1 MLFNLL
7 LFIIITSD
15 FHKIPSI
22 FSNLYQ
28 NIPEYILVYQNI
40 SFSSKLNST
49 LNVDAAHFGRGMTTI
64 LT

>member
-1 MLFNLL
+1 L

-15 FHKIPSI
+15 FHKII
-22 FSNLYQ
+22 IVFSHLYQ
-28 NIPEYILVYQNI
+28 NISEYILVYQNI
-40 SFSSKLNST
+40 SFSSQLNPT